1 MVIFFGPPGSG
12 KSVQGQLLAA
22 RHGWRW
28 LSTGQLLRETSNVE
42 VVATMRKGKLVNDD
56 LVNHVFDE
64 ALHRAKDIDH
74 VIVDGYP
81 RHVEQAKWLLR
92 LLPKHERTI
101 EAVLILDVD
110 DDEILHRLEIR
121 GRLDDAPEIVRT
133 RLQDY
138 RQQTKPVIEFLRSEG
153 IHVEAI
159 DGMGSVGT
167 VHDRIEEVVEECSL
181 V

>member
-28 LSTGQLLRETSNVE
+28 LSTGQLLRETEDVD
-42 VVATMRKGKLVNDD
+42 VIAAMREGRLVDD
-56 LVNHVFDE
+56 TAANRVFDD
-64 ALHRAKDIDH
+64 ALRKAKDIDH

-81 RHVEQAKWLLR
+81 RHVAQAKRLLDI
-92 LLPKHERTI
+92 LPKHERTI
-101 EAVLILDVD
+101 EAVIILAVD
-110 DDEILHRLEIR
+110 DNEILHRAEIR
-121 GRLDDAPEIVRT
+121 GRLDDEPEIVRR
-133 RLQDY
+133 RLHEY
-138 RQQTKPVIEFLRSEG
+138 RAQTKPVIDFFAEQG
-153 IHVEAI
+153 IPVARI

-167 VHDRIEEVVEECSL
+167 IHDRIEEVMEQCSL

>member
-28 LSTGQLLRETSNVE
+28 LSTGQLLRETSDVD
-42 VVATMRKGKLVNDD
+42 VIAAMREGRLVDD
-56 LVNHVFDE
+56 AAANRVFDE
-64 ALHRAKDIDH
+64 ALHHARDIGR
-74 VIVDGYP
+74 IIIDGYP
-81 RHVEQAKWLLR
+81 RHVEQAKRLLEI
-92 LLPKHERTI
+92 LPKHERTI
-101 EAVLILDVD
+101 EAVIMLKVD

-121 GRLDDAPEIVRT
+121 GRLDDEPEIVRK
-133 RLQDY
+133 RLQEY
-138 RQQTKPVIEFLRSEG
+138 REQTRPVIDFLAQQG
-153 IHVEAI
+153 IPIEHI

-167 VHDRIEEVVEECSL
+167 IHDRIEEVMEKCSL